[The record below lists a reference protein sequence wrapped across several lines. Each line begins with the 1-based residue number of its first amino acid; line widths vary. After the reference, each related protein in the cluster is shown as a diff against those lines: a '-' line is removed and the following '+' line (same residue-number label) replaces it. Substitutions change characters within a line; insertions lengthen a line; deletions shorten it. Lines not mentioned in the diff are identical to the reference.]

1 MNTINHDNYTSIY
14 DGIEVVD
21 ALQTRIAD
29 IKKTLIIVTELDK
42 WDYAYADGKWTIKE
56 MIQHCID
63 CERIFSY
70 RAQHIARED
79 SQTLNFFDE
88 NAYVLTS
95 NANER
100 KPEEL
105 IKEWINL
112 MKATYFQFESFNDET
127 LNKIGKV
134 GDREFSVEKI
144 GYVMAGH
151 SIHHM
156 NVINERYL

>member
-1 MNTINHDNYTSIY
+1 MNTINHENYTSIY

-29 IKKTLIIVTELDK
+29 IKKTLTIVTELDK
-42 WDYAYADGKWTIKE
+42 WDFSYADGKWTIKE

-88 NAYVLTS
+88 NAYVLAS
-95 NANER
+95 NAKSR

-105 IKEWINL
+105 IKEWTNL
-112 MKATYFQFESFNDET
+112 MKATYFQFESFDDET

-144 GYVMAGH
+144 GFVMAGH

>member
-1 MNTINHDNYTSIY
+1 
-14 DGIEVVD
+14 
-21 ALQTRIAD
+21 
-29 IKKTLIIVTELDK
+29 
-42 WDYAYADGKWTIKE
+42 DYAYAEEKWTIKE

-79 SQTLNFFDE
+79 QQILNFFDE
-88 NAYVLTS
+88 NAYVITS
-95 NANER
+95 NAKDR

-105 IKEWINL
+105 IKEWTNL
-112 MKATYFQFESFNDET
+112 MKATYFQFESFSNET
-127 LNKIGKV
+127 LHKIGKV

>member
-1 MNTINHDNYTSIY
+1 MSTINHDNYISIY

-29 IKKTLIIVTELDK
+29 IKKTLIIVTELEK
-42 WDYAYADGKWTIKE
+42 WDYAYAEEKWTLKE

-79 SQTLNFFDE
+79 QQILNFFDE
-88 NAYVLTS
+88 NAYVVTS
-95 NANER
+95 NAKDR

-105 IKEWINL
+105 IKEWTNL
-112 MKATYFQFESFNDET
+112 MKATYFQFESFNNEI
-127 LNKIGKV
+127 LYKIGKV

-144 GYVMAGH
+144 GYVIAGH

>member
-1 MNTINHDNYTSIY
+1 MSTINHDNYISVY

-29 IKKTLIIVTELDK
+29 IKKTLIIVTELEK
-42 WDYAYADGKWTIKE
+42 WDYAYAEEKWTIKE

-79 SQTLNFFDE
+79 QQILNFFDE
-88 NAYVLTS
+88 NAYVVTS
-95 NANER
+95 NAKDR

-105 IKEWINL
+105 IKEWTNL
-112 MKATYFQFESFNDET
+112 MKATYFQFESFNNEI
-127 LNKIGKV
+127 LHKIGKV

>member
-1 MNTINHDNYTSIY
+1 M
-14 DGIEVVD
+14 
-21 ALQTRIAD
+21 
-29 IKKTLIIVTELDK
+29 
-42 WDYAYADGKWTIKE
+42 
-56 MIQHCID
+56 
-63 CERIFSY
+63 
-70 RAQHIARED
+70 
-79 SQTLNFFDE
+79 NFFDE

-105 IKEWINL
+105 IKEWTNL
-112 MKATYFQFESFNDET
+112 MKSTYFQFESFNDET
-127 LNKIGKV
+127 LNKIAKV
-134 GDREFSVEKI
+134 GDQEFSVEKI

>member
-100 KPEEL
+100 KPE
-105 IKEWINL
+105 
-112 MKATYFQFESFNDET
+112 
-127 LNKIGKV
+127 
-134 GDREFSVEKI
+134 
-144 GYVMAGH
+144 
-151 SIHHM
+151 
-156 NVINERYL
+156 

>member
-1 MNTINHDNYTSIY
+1 MSTINHDNYISIY

-29 IKKTLIIVTELDK
+29 IKKTLIIVTELEK
-42 WDYAYADGKWTIKE
+42 WDYAYAEEKWTLKE

-79 SQTLNFFDE
+79 QQILNFFDE
-88 NAYVLTS
+88 NAYVVTS
-95 NANER
+95 NAKDR

-105 IKEWINL
+105 IKEWTNL
-112 MKATYFQFESFNDET
+112 MKATYFQFESFNNEI
-127 LNKIGKV
+127 LHKIGKV

-144 GYVMAGH
+144 GYVIAGH

>member
-42 WDYAYADGKWTIKE
+42 WDYAYAEGKWTIKE

-105 IKEWINL
+105 IKEWTNL
-112 MKATYFQFESFNDET
+112 MKVTYFQFESFNDQT

-134 GDREFSVEKI
+134 GNREYSVEKI

>member
-1 MNTINHDNYTSIY
+1 MSTINHDNYISIY

-29 IKKTLIIVTELDK
+29 IKKTLIIVTELEK
-42 WDYAYADGKWTIKE
+42 WDYAYAEQKWTLKE

-79 SQTLNFFDE
+79 QQILNFFDE
-88 NAYVLTS
+88 NAYVVTS
-95 NANER
+95 NAKDR

-105 IKEWINL
+105 IKEWTNL
-112 MKATYFQFESFNDET
+112 MKATYFQFESFNNEI
-127 LNKIGKV
+127 LHKIGKV

-144 GYVMAGH
+144 GYVIAGH

>member
-1 MNTINHDNYTSIY
+1 MTTINHDNYINIY

-29 IKKTLIIVTELDK
+29 IKKTLTIVSELDK
-42 WDYAYADGKWTIKE
+42 WDYAYAAEKWTIKE
-56 MIQHCID
+56 VIQHCID
-63 CERIFSY
+63 CERIFSF

-79 SQTLNFFDE
+79 LQTLNFFDE
-88 NAYVLTS
+88 NKYALTS
-95 NANER
+95 KAKNR

-105 IKEWINL
+105 IKEWTNL
-112 MKATYFQFESFNDET
+112 MKATYFQFESFDDET
-127 LNKIGKV
+127 LNKIGTI

-144 GYVMAGH
+144 GFLMAGH
-151 SIHHM
+151 AIHHM

>member
-79 SQTLNFFDE
+79 SQTLSFFDE

>member
-1 MNTINHDNYTSIY
+1 
-14 DGIEVVD
+14 
-21 ALQTRIAD
+21 
-29 IKKTLIIVTELDK
+29 
-42 WDYAYADGKWTIKE
+42 

-105 IKEWINL
+105 IKEWTNL
-112 MKATYFQFESFNDET
+112 MKATYFQFESFNDQT

-134 GDREFSVEKI
+134 GNREYSVEKI

>member
-42 WDYAYADGKWTIKE
+42 WDYAYAEGKWTIKE

>member
-1 MNTINHDNYTSIY
+1 MSTINHDNYISVY

-29 IKKTLIIVTELDK
+29 IKKTLIIVTELEK
-42 WDYAYADGKWTIKE
+42 WDYAYAEEKWTLKE

-79 SQTLNFFDE
+79 QQILNFFDE
-88 NAYVLTS
+88 NAYVVTS
-95 NANER
+95 NAKDR

-105 IKEWINL
+105 IKEWTNL
-112 MKATYFQFESFNDET
+112 MKATYFQFESFNNEI
-127 LNKIGKV
+127 LHKIGKV

-144 GYVMAGH
+144 GYVIAGH

>member
-79 SQTLNFFDE
+79 SQTLSFFDE

-134 GDREFSVEKI
+134 GDREFSIEKI

-156 NVINERYL
+156 NVINEL

>member
-42 WDYAYADGKWTIKE
+42 WDYAYAEGKWTIKE

-88 NAYVLTS
+88 NAYVLNS

>member
-1 MNTINHDNYTSIY
+1 MLYKH
-14 DGIEVVD
+14 V
-21 ALQTRIAD
+21 L
-29 IKKTLIIVTELDK
+29 
-42 WDYAYADGKWTIKE
+42 
-56 MIQHCID
+56 
-63 CERIFSY
+63 
-70 RAQHIARED
+70 
-79 SQTLNFFDE
+79 
-88 NAYVLTS
+88 LTS
-95 NANER
+95 R

-105 IKEWINL
+105 IKEWTNL

-134 GDREFSVEKI
+134 GNREYSVEKI

>member
-42 WDYAYADGKWTIKE
+42 WDYAYAEGKWTIKE

-79 SQTLNFFDE
+79 SQTLSFFDE

-156 NVINERYL
+156 TVINERYL

>member
-42 WDYAYADGKWTIKE
+42 WDYAYAEGKWTIKE

-79 SQTLNFFDE
+79 SQTLSFFDE